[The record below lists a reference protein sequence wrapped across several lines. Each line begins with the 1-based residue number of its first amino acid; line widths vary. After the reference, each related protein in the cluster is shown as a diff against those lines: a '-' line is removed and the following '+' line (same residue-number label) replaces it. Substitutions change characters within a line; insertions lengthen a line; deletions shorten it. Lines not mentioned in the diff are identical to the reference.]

1 MMMMM
6 MMMMIMMMMMNISI
20 WEATESYEE
29 RLQQMRLP
37 LYGYVETS

>member
-1 MMMMM
+1 MMM
-6 MMMMIMMMMMNISI
+6 MMMMMNISI

-29 RLQQMRLP
+29 RLQQKGLP